1 MFDASTWDLL
11 TLKMPG
17 MTVELRRGAGIRSA
31 TADAGVRA
39 ATADAAT
46 ADVTTADATTGDAA
60 TADATTPVTI
70 DAPVLGVIRLGPVS
84 SAAPFVSVGASVQ
97 AGDVVACLQVLD
109 EVHEVAAT
117 HSGVVTEILAADGDL
132 IEYQQPLFAVDS

>member
-1 MFDASTWDLL
+1 MFNASTWDLL
-11 TLKMPG
+11 TLQMPG
-17 MTVELRRGAGIRSA
+17 MTVELRRGAGIPAA
-31 TADAGVRA
+31 TAGAGIRA
-39 ATADAAT
+39 ATADAT
-46 ADVTTADATTGDAA
+46 AAETPTADAT

-84 SAAPFVSVGASVQ
+84 PAAPFVSVGASVQ
-97 AGDVVACLQVLD
+97 AGDVVACLEVLD

-132 IEYQQPLFAVDS
+132 IEYQQPLFALDS